1 MHNGD
6 WPLRNVSLY
15 VSHINSLLFHDYNIY
30 GRAFKNAFT
39 IPVLTHFFSYLYQLQ
54 EFAMFLFSPKNR
66 QNICKIVNYINCK
79 LFQELL

>member
-30 GRAFKNAFT
+30 GRALKNAFT
-39 IPVLTHFFSYLYQLQ
+39 ILVLTHFFSYLY
-54 EFAMFLFSPKNR
+54 
-66 QNICKIVNYINCK
+66 
-79 LFQELL
+79 

>member
-30 GRAFKNAFT
+30 GRALKYIHYTCSNTLLFVF
-39 IPVLTHFFSYLYQLQ
+39 VLTARVCHVS
-54 EFAMFLFSPKNR
+54 
-66 QNICKIVNYINCK
+66 
-79 LFQELL
+79 LLAKESTKHL